1 MNLMNVISPITFA
14 NESLSTKSRVA
25 IIITLEFFR
34 WAWGR
39 GWFLSSLS
47 KNWCQGEIRN
57 WRKWT
62 LLFRSFQRR
71 NSMLVSN
78 VSFQLFFRFDGW
90 ITLSALEILGDDD
103 GVLGHLRSHQG
114 GSRRLSFLL
123 QKGFPSTC
131 IPPQCWG
138 AWPLSKWFDF
148 TGLLPGIQGEDEGR
162 ANVDREGELQT
173 LAGQCLAK
181 IQALSCQRGVVP
193 CHCSHFHIHFW
204 IMKMKKRLLCMLLML
219 KLL

>member
-1 MNLMNVISPITFA
+1 MNLMNVNSPITFA
-14 NESLSTKSRVA
+14 NESLSTHSRVT

-34 WAWGR
+34 WALR
-39 GWFLSSLS
+39 REWFLPSLS
-47 KNWCQGEIRN
+47 KNWCQDEIRN

-71 NSMLVSN
+71 NSMRVSN
-78 VSFQLFFRFDGW
+78 VSFQQFFRFEGW
-90 ITLSALEILGDDD
+90 ITLSALKFLGDDV
-103 GVLGHLRSHQG
+103 GVLSHLGSHQG

-123 QKGFPSTC
+123 QKGFPSPC
-131 IPPQCWG
+131 IPPQWWG

-148 TGLLPGIQGEDEGR
+148 TVLLPGIQGEDEGR

-181 IQALSCQRGVVP
+181 IQTLGCQRGVVP
-193 CHCSHFHIHFW
+193 SHRSHFHFHFW
-204 IMKMKKRLLCMLLML
+204 SMKM
-219 KLL
+219 